1 MLSKI
6 LVPVDGS
13 ENSFRALEHAIFL
26 STKIKEAQITVL
38 YIIEDLPS
46 LYIYSPKIMEKLR
59 ADYEREY
66 TRILERCKEMAN
78 KSGTNINTVLKE
90 GDPASKIIGY
100 SDMEKFDLIIMGS
113 RGMGKFKE
121 MIIGSV
127 SNKVI
132 HHAKSSV
139 MLVR

>member
-13 ENSFRALEHAIFL
+13 ENSFRALEQAIFL
-26 STKIKEAQITVL
+26 SIKIQEAQITVL

-46 LYIYSPKIMEKLR
+46 LYIYSPKIIEKLR
-59 ADYEREY
+59 ADYKSEY
-66 TRILERCKEMAN
+66 TKILERCKEIAKKN
-78 KSGTNINTVLKE
+78 KININTVLLE
-90 GDPASKIIGY
+90 GDPASKITGY
-100 SDMEKFDLIIMGS
+100 SEMEKFDLIIIGS

-121 MIIGSV
+121 VIIGSV
-127 SNKVI
+127 SNKVL
-132 HHAKSSV
+132 HHAKCSV

>member
-13 ENSFRALEHAIFL
+13 ENSFRALEQAIFL
-26 STKIKEAQITVL
+26 ATKIQEAQITVL

-46 LYIYSPKIMEKLR
+46 LYIYSPKIIEKLH
-59 ADYEREY
+59 ADYKSEY
-66 TRILERCKEMAN
+66 TKILERCKEIAK
-78 KSGTNINTVLKE
+78 KSGININTVLLE

-100 SDMEKFDLIIMGS
+100 SGMEKLDLIILGS

-121 MIIGSV
+121 VIIGSV
-127 SNKVI
+127 SNKVL
-132 HHAKSSV
+132 HHAKCSV

>member
-13 ENSFRALEHAIFL
+13 ENSFRALEQAIFL
-26 STKIKEAQITVL
+26 ATKIQEAQITVL
-38 YIIEDLPS
+38 YIIEALPS

-66 TRILERCKEMAN
+66 TKILERCKDMAN
-78 KSGTNINTVLKE
+78 KSGINIHTVIIE

-100 SDMEKFDLIIMGS
+100 SEMEKFDIIIIGS
-113 RGMGKFKE
+113 RGMGQFKE
-121 MIIGSV
+121 MILGSV
-127 SNKVI
+127 SNKVL
-132 HHAKSSV
+132 HHAKCSV
-139 MLVR
+139 MVVR

>member
-13 ENSFRALEHAIFL
+13 ENSFRALEQAIFL
-26 STKIKEAQITVL
+26 ATKIQEAQITVL

-46 LYIYSPKIMEKLR
+46 LYIYSPKIIEKLR
-59 ADYEREY
+59 ADYKSEY
-66 TRILERCKEMAN
+66 TKILERCKEIAK
-78 KSGTNINTVLKE
+78 KSGININTVLLE

-100 SDMEKFDLIIMGS
+100 SDMEKFDLIIIGS

-121 MIIGSV
+121 VIIGSV
-127 SNKVI
+127 SNKVL
-132 HHAKSSV
+132 HHAKCSV

>member
-13 ENSFRALEHAIFL
+13 ENSFRALEQAIFL
-26 STKIKEAQITVL
+26 ATKIQEAQITVL

-46 LYIYSPKIMEKLR
+46 LYIYSPKIIEKLH
-59 ADYEREY
+59 ADYKSEY
-66 TRILERCKEMAN
+66 TKILERCKEIAK
-78 KSGTNINTVLKE
+78 KSGININTVLVE

-100 SDMEKFDLIIMGS
+100 SEMEKFDIIIMGS

-121 MIIGSV
+121 VIIGSV
-127 SNKVI
+127 SNKVL
-132 HHAKSSV
+132 HHAKCSV